1 MQLDERRV
9 PKLQLADSAAGA
21 EELELVELRSDVVA
35 VFVAAAAEPEI

>member
-9 PKLQLADSAAGA
+9 PKLQLADSAVGA

-35 VFVAAAAEPEI
+35 MFVAVVAKPKI